1 VVPIDPQRSGQRQQ
15 GWIILA
21 GFVATVVI
29 IVILAI
35 WASHRG

>member
-1 VVPIDPQRSGQRQQ
+1 VPIDPQRPAQRRQ
-15 GWIILA
+15 GWFILVGFA
-21 GFVATVVI
+21 GTVLV